1 MRTAHLLAVVC
12 PILAVLAFAPAVPVL
27 SPALCLVALLAIG
40 ELAVRALVRE
50 PLSAG
55 ARLGLAIAAGLISLP
70 LMALILHVLG
80 VRIEGRWL
88 AAGLAV
94 LTAGLGAGTWKQSP
108 PPAATPP
115 HPRHWVGGVEQPGT
129 TTSAGPSTTPAPP
142 APPHPGHWVGPV
154 EQRGTTTSPGSST
167 PRTLLAVGVPA
178 VLAILIGGTATV
190 VYQRLPHP
198 AEPGYTSVALGGWA
212 AGIARPVAFPA
223 AGLEVPL
230 EVSSAGEQPIV
241 AHVLVRVGG
250 RVTGPGVPVPIADGT
265 RPIQVH
271 VPAPPDGCLHAIR
284 ISIGPA
290 STVFYG
296 RGPGPARIPARARP
310 GHPAT
315 RTGPVPC

>member
-108 PPAATPP
+108 SPATPP
-115 HPRHWVGGVEQPGT
+115 HPVHWVGGVEQP
-129 TTSAGPSTTPAPP
+129 
-142 APPHPGHWVGPV
+142 
-154 EQRGTTTSPGSST
+154 GTTTSPGSST

-230 EVSSAGEQPIV
+230 EVSSAGEQPIL

>member
-1 MRTAHLLAVVC
+1 VRTAHLLAVAG

-50 PLSAG
+50 PLTPA
-55 ARLGLAIAAGLISLP
+55 ARLGLATAAGLVSLP

-88 AAGLAV
+88 ATGLTVLAG
-94 LTAGLGAGTWKQSP
+94 GLGACTWKQSP
-108 PPAATPP
+108 SPATPP
-115 HPRHWVGGVEQPGT
+115 HPVHWVGGVEQPGT
-129 TTSAGPSTTPAPP
+129 TTSAEPSTTSAPP
-142 APPHPGHWVGPV
+142 APPHPGHWVGAV
-154 EQRGTTTSPGSST
+154 EQPGTTTSPGSST

-178 VLAILIGGTATV
+178 LLAILIGGTATV
-190 VYQRLPHP
+190 VYERLPHP
-198 AEPGYTSVALGGWA
+198 AEPGYTSLALAGWA

-230 EVSSAGEQPIV
+230 EVSSAGEEPIV

-250 RVTGPGVPVPIADGT
+250 RITGPGVPVPIAGGT

-284 ISIGPA
+284 ISLGPA

-296 RGPGPARIPARARP
+296 RGPGPALIQARARP